1 MEFEISFKAKELL
14 LGGMY
19 GWDAIDINLFIMYFS
34 CLLII
39 YCTFGF

>member
-19 GWDAIDINLFIMYFS
+19 GWDAIDIS
-34 CLLII
+34 I
-39 YCTFGF
+39 YYVF